1 MRITK
6 IPYWYFLFGSA
17 ILFALYMITS
27 ERTIILI
34 PTYNE
39 AENIDLTLA
48 QIQAV
53 DPKFQILVLDDNSPD
68 GTARVVEN
76 YAKDGHSSVSVLV
89 RTSNKGFAQSYVD
102 GFERVTA
109 ENLYDAV
116 ITMDADFSHE
126 PKELPHLLAL
136 LNNGAEVAIGSRYA
150 KHQQFPH
157 ITLWRRIM
165 SRFANFYVR
174 TVLGLPITDCTAGFI
189 AMRVSALKKLSMN
202 NVRTEGYG
210 FLFQLKYRAY
220 KAGLRLK
227 EHPVAWPERHQGSSK
242 MNMKRIFESF
252 LLPWKIKFGS

>member
-1 MRITK
+1 
-6 IPYWYFLFGSA
+6 
-17 ILFALYMITS
+17 MITP

-39 AENIDLTLA
+39 AQNIALTLQ

-53 DPKFQILVLDDNSPD
+53 DPRFNVLVLDDNSPD
-68 GTARVVEN
+68 GTANVVREFQKTHP
-76 YAKDGHSSVSVLV
+76 AVSVLV
-89 RTSNKGFAQSYVD
+89 RTTNRGFAQSYVD
-102 GFERVTA
+102 GFERV
-109 ENLYDAV
+109 LQGGIYDAV
-116 ITMDADFSHE
+116 VTMDADFSHE
-126 PKELPHLLAL
+126 PKELPHLVAL
-136 LNNGAEVAIGSRYA
+136 LNSGAEVAIGSRYA
-150 KHQQFPH
+150 KKQQFPH

-189 AMRVSALKKLSMN
+189 AMRVSALQKLSMN

-220 KAGLRLK
+220 KAGLK
-227 EHPVAWPERHQGSSK
+227 IAEHAVAWPERHQGSSK
-242 MNMKRIFESF
+242 MNLKRIFESF

>member
-1 MRITK
+1 
-6 IPYWYFLFGSA
+6 
-17 ILFALYMITS
+17 MITP

-39 AENIDLTLA
+39 ADNIGLTLQ
-48 QIQAV
+48 QIMNV
-53 DPKFQILVLDDNSPD
+53 DPRFHVMVLDDNSPD
-68 GTARVVEN
+68 GTATVVETFH
-76 YAKDGHSSVSVLV
+76 AKYPNISVLV
-89 RTSNKGFAQSYVD
+89 RTSNRGFAQSYVD
-102 GFERVTA
+102 GFERVSKSGV
-109 ENLYDAV
+109 YDAV

-136 LNNGAEVAIGSRYA
+136 LNTDAEVAIGSRYA

-189 AMRVSALKKLSMN
+189 AMRISALKQLSMN

-220 KAGLRLK
+220 KAGLRLA

>member
-1 MRITK
+1 
-6 IPYWYFLFGSA
+6 
-17 ILFALYMITS
+17 MITP

-39 AENIDLTLA
+39 AENIGLTLK
-48 QIQAV
+48 QIHAV
-53 DPKFQILVLDDNSPD
+53 DSRFNVLVLDDNSPD
-68 GTARVVEN
+68 GTADVVQQFHAE
-76 YAKDGHSSVSVLV
+76 HPSVSVLV
-89 RTSNKGFAQSYVD
+89 RTSNRGFAQSYVD
-102 GFERVTA
+102 GFERVSA
-109 ENLYDAV
+109 GKIYDAV

-126 PKELPHLLAL
+126 PKELPALLQL

-150 KHQQFPH
+150 KRQSFPH
-157 ITLWRRIM
+157 ISLWRRIM
-165 SRFANFYVR
+165 SRFANAYVR

-189 AMRVSALKKLSMN
+189 AMRISALRKLNMK

-220 KAGLRLK
+220 KSGLRLA

-242 MNMKRIFESF
+242 MNLKRIFESF

>member
-1 MRITK
+1 
-6 IPYWYFLFGSA
+6 
-17 ILFALYMITS
+17 MITP

-39 AENIDLTLA
+39 AENIGLTLQ

-53 DPKFQILVLDDNSPD
+53 DARFHILVLDDNSPD
-68 GTARVVEN
+68 GTAKVVQDFPAVE
-76 YAKDGHSSVSVLV
+76 GSSVSVLV

-102 GFERVTA
+102 GFERVSRG
-109 ENLYDAV
+109 NQYDAV

-136 LNNGAEVAIGSRYA
+136 LNAGAEIAIGSRYA
-150 KHQQFPH
+150 KRQQFPH
-157 ITLWRRIM
+157 ISLWRRIM
-165 SRFANFYVR
+165 SKFANFYVR

-189 AMRVSALKKLSMN
+189 AMRTEALKKLSMN

-220 KAGLRLK
+220 KAGLRMA
-227 EHPVAWPERHQGSSK
+227 EHAVAWPERHQGSSK